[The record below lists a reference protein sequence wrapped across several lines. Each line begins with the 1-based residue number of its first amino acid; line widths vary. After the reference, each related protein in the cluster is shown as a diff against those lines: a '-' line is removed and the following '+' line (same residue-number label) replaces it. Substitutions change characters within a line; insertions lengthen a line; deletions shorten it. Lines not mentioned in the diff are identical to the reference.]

1 MAALLRVTGSFLD
14 VTPGFEPLVMTSQIT
29 LFGDISTSELL
40 LGFVIGIPLHHYFV
54 DQYIWRPSKDKTL
67 QKDLMIKN
75 N

>member
-1 MAALLRVTGSFLD
+1 
-14 VTPGFEPLVMTSQIT
+14 MTSQIT
-29 LFGDISTSELL
+29 LFGDISTSEFL

-67 QKDLMIKN
+67 QEDLKIKN